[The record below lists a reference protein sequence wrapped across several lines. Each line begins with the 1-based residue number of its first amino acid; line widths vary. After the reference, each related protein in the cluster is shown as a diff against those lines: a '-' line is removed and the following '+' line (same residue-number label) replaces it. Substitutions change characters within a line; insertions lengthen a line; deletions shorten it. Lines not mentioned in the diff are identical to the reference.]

1 MAASTAPTG
10 HPSRGNAWL
19 WATSPLRSPLEE
31 GAAVDRN
38 PFAVPD
44 SGGGERMLEVLR
56 PFIAQEDPASSYRQI
71 VYGNGQADV
80 YLLDDGMMANHVSG
94 ASRVRSGV
102 PTSAATVGTWIC
114 PSRLE
119 AARASPRLLSN
130 PVLLGAFSARSGRA
144 YGGDESRPQVVPGDR
159 PVSWLARRQR
169 SLDPEPG
176 QRR

>member
-31 GAAVDRN
+31 RAAVDRN

-130 PVLLGAFSARSGRA
+130 PVLLGRVQRQVGASLWRRRVPPTGGPRRS
-144 YGGDESRPQVVPGDR
+144 S
-159 PVSWLARRQR
+159 SLLARASSAQ
-169 SLDPEPG
+169 PG
-176 QRR
+176 P